1 MDIRVLKYFVQ
12 VAKDRNF
19 TRASEHLYISQPAL
33 SKTIKKLEHELG
45 INLFDIRT
53 TGVQL
58 TDYGQM
64 LYQRA
69 VPLIAEFDALTN
81 FVSDIQAKPVGRLR
95 VGVTPMIATLYTV
108 SIVTEFNDRWPEV
121 ELQITENGSIALHH
135 RRLRRRT
142 ARDHFVRGRDGRRGI
157 G

>member
-108 SIVTEFNDRWPEV
+108 SIVT
-121 ELQITENGSIALHH
+121 
-135 RRLRRRT
+135 
-142 ARDHFVRGRDGRRGI
+142 
-157 G
+157 

>member
-53 TGVQL
+53 TGC
-58 TDYGQM
+58 
-64 LYQRA
+64 
-69 VPLIAEFDALTN
+69 
-81 FVSDIQAKPVGRLR
+81 S
-95 VGVTPMIATLYTV
+95 
-108 SIVTEFNDRWPEV
+108 
-121 ELQITENGSIALHH
+121 
-135 RRLRRRT
+135 
-142 ARDHFVRGRDGRRGI
+142 
-157 G
+157 